1 MLQQIFLG
9 AVEVKGSANT
19 VVFEWLKGLLN
30 PYWISYKM
38 RSIAVFIFA
47 CFIASKLSKRWVILK
62 TSSYFEN
69 LILAFGIGVF
79 TVALVLIRHNTLDFS
94 HGLPNQIWESL
105 HEMMFLTPLLV
116 LVYMFIKFRNLDSP
130 WIPLIIL
137 SFAFAWG
144 NGMSAGLTEYG
155 TFFSFITAFAFIL
168 GSFGLNK
175 IFAIFTLTTAVI
187 ASTVLY
193 TNRLAVPY
201 SWWGYSTPSAAQ
213 ATVTS
218 AIGLTKGLKF
228 SEKGYEEF
236 QNVYRQLNNLSCR
249 GEVVGYP
256 HMPLFALDADRL
268 PAGKAALYW
277 HDFIGKENLENEVK
291 RIKISQLAAIIEM
304 PLPGV
309 LSQHEILF
317 KNGITPL
324 RNNFDR
330 LIKNH
335 AIEHNFTF
343 FKTLGINQSLCK

>member
-1 MLQQIFLG
+1 LG

-19 VVFEWLKGLLN
+19 VVFEWLKGLWN
-30 PYWISYKM
+30 PYWISYNM

-79 TVALVLIRHNTLDFS
+79 TVALVLIRHNNLDFS

-130 WIPLIIL
+130 WIPMIIL

-268 PAGKAALYW
+268 SQGRTSIYW
-277 HDFIGKENLENEVK
+277 FDFVGQNTLTDEARRLMVSPLSSLIVK
-291 RIKISQLAAIIEM
+291 FVS
-304 PLPGV
+304 V
-309 LSQHEILF
+309 LQRSITEFYLHE
-317 KNGITPL
+317 K
-324 RNNFDR
+324 D
-330 LIKNH
+330 
-335 AIEHNFTF
+335 
-343 FKTLGINQSLCK
+343 